1 MSVITISMITR
12 LIIASFLL
20 ITTGMLSGCTTG
32 EDSSATLPDL
42 PPAGDDFYM
51 DISDYSGIEFTHT
64 FGDDLLSNVVETVGS
79 GAAFL
84 DYDQDGHLDLYIANG
99 SYSEQFSEGKKP
111 AELPKNRLY
120 RNLGNGQF
128 TDVTDEAGVGDTGF
142 GSGVSIGDYNN
153 DGYPDIYVC
162 NYGLNALYQNNGDG
176 TFTNVAAE
184 MGVEGSAAT
193 FSIAAMW
200 IDYDLDGLLDLY
212 VGNYLDY
219 DPSYNLYY
227 SPDGYP
233 GPLNFDGQPDIL
245 YRNLGNGMFEDVTE
259 EMGLFME
266 DGRAM
271 GVGTADYNNDGYPDI
286 YVANDMMTNYLFR
299 SNEGK
304 GFTDMGMESH
314 SAFSHTGEATSS
326 MSVVFGDYDNNGFL
340 DMYVTDENYGALYTN
355 IDGER
360 FVDMSHPSGIAIPSG
375 QYAGWGSSLIDYDN
389 DMNVDIFKING
400 EIQHLHGQEDQV
412 FRNILNRQF
421 NDVSQ
426 TLGPYFS
433 EEKVGRGAAFGD
445 IDNDGDIDV
454 FISNLG
460 GSFTL
465 LRNDKGNR
473 NNWILID
480 LVGTVSNRDA
490 IGTKVTIKAGD
501 DIRVLEKT
509 SAGGYLS
516 QNDPRL
522 HFGLA
527 DHTSIDRIEIRWPSG
542 TIQTLE
548 NVEPNQ
554 ILTIQEK
561 E

>member
-1 MSVITISMITR
+1 MSVTTISTTTR
-12 LIIASFLL
+12 LAAASVLF
-20 ITTGMLSGCTTG
+20 ITAAIFSGCTPG
-32 EDSSATLPDL
+32 GDSTAELPEL
-42 PPAGDDFYM
+42 PPAGEDFYM
-51 DISDYSGIEFTHT
+51 NISDYSGIEFTHT

-84 DYDQDGHLDLYIANG
+84 DYDRDGHMDLYIANG
-99 SYSEQFSEGKKP
+99 SYSEQFSEGEKP
-111 AELPKNRLY
+111 DELPKNRLY

-128 TDVTDEAGVGDTGF
+128 ADVTDEAGVGDTGF
-142 GSGVSIGDYNN
+142 GSGVSVGDYNN

-162 NYGLNALYQNNGDG
+162 NYGLNALYHNNGDG
-176 TFTNVAAE
+176 TFSDVAEE
-184 MGVEGSAAT
+184 MGVEGSTAT

-200 IDYDLDGLLDLY
+200 VDYDLDGLLDLY

-245 YRNLGNGMFEDVTE
+245 YRNLGNGRFEDVTE

-299 SNEGK
+299 NNEGS
-304 GFTDMGMESH
+304 GFTDTGMESH
-314 SAFSHTGEATSS
+314 SAFNHTGEATSS
-326 MSVVFGDYDNNGFL
+326 MSVVFGDYDGNGFL

-360 FVDMSHPSGIAIPSG
+360 FVDTSHPSGIAIPSG

-389 DMNVDIFKING
+389 DMNTDIFKING

-412 FRNILNRQF
+412 FKNVLNRKF
-421 NDVSQ
+421 EDVSQ
-426 TLGPYFS
+426 SLGPYFS
-433 EEKVGRGAAFGD
+433 EENVGRGAAFGD

-465 LRNDKGNR
+465 LRNDLGNR

-490 IGTKVTIKAGD
+490 IGAKVTVEAGED
-501 DIRVLEKT
+501 VRVSEKT

-527 DHTSIDRIEIRWPSG
+527 QHSMIDRIEVRWPSG
-542 TIQTLE
+542 TVQKLE
-548 NVEPNQ
+548 NIEPNQ
-554 ILTIQEK
+554 IITIQE
-561 E
+561 EE